1 MVSDVQTLKI
11 YLSGILLQDTTSG
24 KTQERGTHRI
34 QATGH
39 PVRRETSGW
48 PEGKAGEVAL
58 VVKNPPANARH
69 VRHASP
75 IAGWGRSPWGGLQ
88 HSPVFL
94 PGESPWVEE
103 PGGLQSIG
111 SERVRHNW
119 MTKHSTCQ
127 GYGHHFSR
135 CQWNYK
141 SELENRWGIFSN
153 MWEKLHVKSWQMFL
167 GVRSLG
173 TRLSITF

>member
-111 SERVRHNW
+111 SQKVGYDWSDLACRALEKVRADWRGKKAQEANHEKVKMRAYLLWLNVLGCSYTSER
-119 MTKHSTCQ
+119 
-127 GYGHHFSR
+127 
-135 CQWNYK
+135 
-141 SELENRWGIFSN
+141 E
-153 MWEKLHVKSWQMFL
+153 
-167 GVRSLG
+167 
-173 TRLSITF
+173 